1 MDITIKQIKDIV
13 DKVDRQGFIR
23 HINGQTLDNRR
34 ANLQRV
40 TAKEAFENKDWTVD
54 ACCILSEQEFAIW
67 DTLRKSF

>member
-1 MDITIKQIKDIV
+1 MI
-13 DKVDRQGFIR
+13 DKVLYG
-23 HINGQTLDNRR
+23 NTMDNRR

-40 TAKEAFENKDWTVD
+40 TVKEAFKNKDWTVD

>member
-1 MDITIKQIKDIV
+1 MDIKQIKAIV
-13 DKVDRQGFIR
+13 DKVDRQGLIR
-23 HINGQTLDNRR
+23 HVNGNTGDNRI

-54 ACCILSEQEFAIW
+54 ACCILSEDEFKIW

>member
-1 MDITIKQIKDIV
+1 MDIIHIKDII
-13 DKVDRQGFIR
+13 DKVDRQGLIR
-23 HINGQTLDNRR
+23 HINCNTMDNRR

-67 DTLRKSF
+67 DTLRKSY

>member
-1 MDITIKQIKDIV
+1 MI
-13 DKVDRQGFIR
+13 DKVLYDISMG
-23 HINGQTLDNRR
+23 NTMDNRH

-40 TAKEAFENKDWTVD
+40 TVKEAFKNKDWTVD